1 VTETHKKASHSLLLF
16 MSNLLTKTA
25 GTLILVG
32 AVEFIVGMI
41 LAEVLYSGYS
51 ARRNYISDLGV
62 GPSALVFNASI
73 FLFGLMVVVASY
85 FILRGMGAK
94 LPAVLIF
101 IAGVGAI
108 GVGVFTE
115 NARVFTE
122 DAGTIHF
129 VMSAVAFFF
138 GGISAIA
145 AYRLQKPPMNYI
157 SIIMGVIALTAL
169 VLFGTGNYLG
179 LDKGGME
186 RMIAYPIV
194 LWAIAFGG
202 HLIGLGGKT

>member
-1 VTETHKKASHSLLLF
+1 
-16 MSNLLTKTA
+16 MGNLLTKAA

-32 AVEFIVGMI
+32 AFEFIIGMV
-41 LAEVLYSGYS
+41 LAEALYSGYS
-51 ARRNYISDLGV
+51 ARSNYISDLGV

-73 FLFGLMVVVASY
+73 SLLGLMTVIASY
-85 FILRGMGAK
+85 FVLRGMGAK
-94 LPAVLIF
+94 LAAVLIF

-115 NARVFTE
+115 NAGVLH
-122 DAGTIHF
+122 TI
-129 VMSAVAFFF
+129 M
-138 GGISAIA
+138 SAIA
-145 AYRLQKPPMNYI
+145 FLFGGLSAIGTYRLQKSPLNYV
-157 SIIMGVIALTAL
+157 SVVMGVIALIAL
-169 VLFGTGNYLG
+169 VLFATRNFLG

-202 HLIGLGGKT
+202 HLIGSD